1 MADGEFGSALAHTR
15 ACLERIRR
23 HDGAINAFITVLEEE
38 ALEAAAAADAA
49 AAEGRWLGLLHGM
62 PVAIKD
68 NIQMAGVRTTS
79 GAAFM
84 ADFVP
89 DEDAEVVRRLR
100 GAGAVILGKATM
112 QELAFGGRN
121 QSPVTGQSFNPW
133 ALDRVPGGSS
143 GGSAAALAAEMCLGA
158 LGTDTGGSVRGPA
171 ATCGCVG
178 LRPTHG
184 RIPLGGI
191 TPVSLQNDTVGPM
204 ARRVTDVAR
213 MFAALTGY
221 DRTDSTSVDRP
232 LENFLPTLGQ
242 GVEGVR
248 IGIPRNHYF
257 TDLDPEVEAA
267 VRGVGTTFRAL
278 GAELREVEMAGAET
292 MHGFAVNIV
301 YADAALRFREQLTQ
315 SPSPISE
322 PVRIRM
328 SRGLELTALDY
339 AVALEARREWRRT
352 LANLFEAVD
361 ILLVPTSP
369 VPAQPVE
376 DRRDLHRATGEATRF
391 TYPSAAAGIP
401 SLSVPCGFTAAGLPV
416 GCMLEAA
423 WWREPLLLRA
433 GHAYQGATEW
443 HLARPPM
450 LEEG

>member
-1 MADGEFGSALAHTR
+1 
-15 ACLERIRR
+15 
-23 HDGAINAFITVLEEE
+23 
-38 ALEAAAAADAA
+38 
-49 AAEGRWLGLLHGM
+49 M
-62 PVAIKD
+62 P
-68 NIQMAGVRTTS
+68 S
-79 GAAFM
+79 
-84 ADFVP
+84 
-89 DEDAEVVRRLR
+89 
-100 GAGAVILGKATM
+100 AGATKG
-112 QELAFGGRN
+112 Q
-121 QSPVTGQSFNPW
+121 VTGQSFNPW

-171 ATCGCVG
+171 ATCGVVG

-204 ARRVTDVAR
+204 ARRVADVAR

-221 DRTDSTSVDRP
+221 DRTDSTSADRV
-232 LENFLPTLGQ
+232 LENFLPTLGR

-248 IGIPRNHYF
+248 IAIPRNHYF

-278 GAELREVEMAGAET
+278 GAELREVEVAGAET

-339 AVALEARREWRRT
+339 AAAVEARREWRRT
-352 LANLFEAVD
+352 LANLFETVD

-376 DRRDLHRATGEATRF
+376 DERDLHRATGEATRF

-401 SLSVPCGFTAAGLPV
+401 SLSGALRLHGRGPAHRLHAGGGVVARAASAPRRARLP
-416 GCMLEAA
+416 GRHRMAPPAPADTGRRLRRHTRTC
-423 WWREPLLLRA
+423 WRWPSYFDRLSMRACLPISTLPHPEPV
-433 GHAYQGATEW
+433 
-443 HLARPPM
+443 
-450 LEEG
+450 EG